1 MGFWHSELVESSW
14 STLQQ
19 LKNRYEFIL
28 VGGWAVYL
36 YTKVCFTH
44 SYRDRL
50 VEIVEAAGR
59 EFEELGIRNLRRI
72 KQIKRRILAEFSSR
86 LNG

>member
-36 YTKVCFTH
+36 YTKALKSKDIDIH
-44 SYRDRL
+44 S
-50 VEIVEAAGR
+50 
-59 EFEELGIRNLRRI
+59 
-72 KQIKRRILAEFSSR
+72 
-86 LNG
+86 